1 VQRLT
6 LIIGR
11 RNTILWILAGFNL
24 GVIAVMQS
32 FGPSLKPFS
41 IIGFEFAGTPEQ
53 ARLMVNI
60 WNENGVLDSVYF
72 LIGFDYLFMITYS
85 AFLWLACRTVADGL
99 SGGLQIAINSV
110 AWLQLLAGLLD
121 AVENLSLYQMVA
133 GSSKPIWPMLSVMCA
148 IPKFTIA
155 LSGVTVFM
163 VGGILQ
169 GMSKKKTT

>member
-1 VQRLT
+1 
-6 LIIGR
+6 
-11 RNTILWILAGFNL
+11 
-24 GVIAVMQS
+24 MQS